1 VVVMDGFI
9 GNITLKVIEGAS
21 GRTMRAIR
29 DIAMTSTRA
38 KLGGWLLA
46 PAVRRLRE
54 EIDPE
59 RPGGAYMLGLRQL
72 GVVAHGRFTRR
83 GFARAIEVAARGVQE
98 DVIGRTR
105 AALMEAGALR
115 PPRTEAPGHLQ
126 GDASSEPPATV
137 SNR

>member
-1 VVVMDGFI
+1 
-9 GNITLKVIEGAS
+9 
-21 GRTMRAIR
+21 MRSLR
-29 DIAMTSTRA
+29 G

-46 PAVRRLRE
+46 PSVRRLRD

-59 RPGGAYMLGLRQL
+59 TPGGAYMLGLRQL

-105 AALMEAGALR
+105 AALVEAGALR
-115 PPRTEAPGHLQ
+115 RRRRRRIPTAEPRPRPSRRLRCRADESRAGLL
-126 GDASSEPPATV
+126 
-137 SNR
+137 R